1 MRFMSNSITRIGLLL
16 APAFLLAC
24 SSSGGNDGGTVV
36 DPNKPVSFRNDLL
49 SAAPPSITFEF
60 SCGLS
65 SSCHNAPVH
74 NAKTDRVFFGCNTA
88 NASCT
93 ATGDVASQVYAGLVG
108 NPDAGMLVMS
118 QELPTMPY
126 VTPHNPDQSWLVH
139 KLEDSNATL
148 MGFKC
153 VPLAMDPIVANA
165 TSEPVSPTP
174 DCGTQMPLTA
184 TPDPTFTAKVRAW
197 VMQGAP
203 DN

>member
-1 MRFMSNSITRIGLLL
+1 MSNSVTRIGLLL
-16 APAFLLAC
+16 APGFLLAC
-24 SSSGGNDGGTVV
+24 SSSTSNNDGGSTQTG
-36 DPNKPVSFRNDLL
+36 PISFRRDLL

-65 SSCHNAPVH
+65 SSCHNSPVH

-93 ATGDVASQVYAGLVG
+93 ATGDVAAQVYAGLVG

-118 QELPTMPY
+118 QELPSMPY
-126 VTPHNPDQSWLVH
+126 VTPNNPDQSWLVH
-139 KLEDSNATL
+139 KLEGTQNQFEQ
-148 MGFKC
+148 MC

-174 DCGTQMPLTA
+174 NCGTQMPLTA
-184 TPDPTFTAKVRAW
+184 TPDSTFNAKVRAW

>member
-1 MRFMSNSITRIGLLL
+1 MRSMSNSIKRIGLLL

-24 SSSGGNDGGTVV
+24 SNASPSNDGGT
-36 DPNKPVSFRNDLL
+36 PPTGPISFRNDLL
-49 SAAPPSITFEF
+49 TAPPPAITFEF

-74 NAKTDRVFFGCNTA
+74 NPKTDRLFLGCNTA

-93 ATGDVASQVYAGLVG
+93 ASGDVAAQVYAGLVG

-118 QELPTMPY
+118 QENPSMPY
-126 VTPHNPDQSWLVH
+126 VTPGNPDQSWLVH
-139 KLEDSNATL
+139 KLEGTL
-148 MGFKC
+148 MGITC
-153 VPLAMDPIVANA
+153 VPAAMDPIVANA
-165 TSEPVSPTP
+165 TSEPVTPTP

-184 TPDPTFTAKVRAW
+184 MPDATFNAKVRAW
-197 VMQGAP
+197 VQQGAL